1 MPNPIGPTGQS
12 AWPFELLAEPP
23 PEARGARQLRPSEHQ
38 EQPAIRDQEQ
48 RGFGSAAL
56 SCAARDS
63 FLGWSREAQY
73 ARLRHVV
80 NNQRFCVLPAGGRPN
95 LASVVLARVLRRL
108 AGDYR
113 FVGRAVALLLHR
125 IDVQRPEPEDSRPRD
140 RHRLPRQPGTQT
152 LSRVPSLPPR
162 VLGPFGKLDVVRSD
176 VGGRSRSGSRST
188 SRRIART
195 LPSHKTAL
203 RTRRFRSCR
212 TEGVSS
218 GCARS
223 CRSSCGRACHGALFG
238 M

>member
-1 MPNPIGPTGQS
+1 MALRAPRGAT
-12 AWPFELLAEPP
+12 
-23 PEARGARQLRPSEHQ
+23 ARGARQLRPSEHQ

-95 LASVVLARVLRRL
+95 LASAVLARVLRRL

-125 IDVQRPEPEDSRPRD
+125 IDVQVQRPEPVDSRPRD
-140 RHRLPRQPGTQT
+140 RHRLPRQPGTRT

-203 RTRRFRSCR
+203 RTRRLRSCR

-218 GCARS
+218 GCAQS